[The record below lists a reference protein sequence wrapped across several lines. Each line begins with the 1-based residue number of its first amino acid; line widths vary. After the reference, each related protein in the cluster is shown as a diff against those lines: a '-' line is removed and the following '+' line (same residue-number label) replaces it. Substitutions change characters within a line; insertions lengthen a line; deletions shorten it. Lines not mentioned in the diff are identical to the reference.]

1 MWWGEDSITITVLVA
16 GVITRCGEFLAI
28 STSSGVCRSSI
39 DDIDSLSP
47 CSCLILLFLNSYLS
61 GIFILTFR
69 YSFLS
74 SGLCAMVVSFG
85 SLAFFEQSR
94 T

>member
-16 GVITRCGEFLAI
+16 GVMTRFGELLAM
-28 STSSGVCRSSI
+28 SSGVCRSSI

-47 CSCLILLFLNSYLS
+47 CSCLIVLFLNSYLS
-61 GIFILTFR
+61 GIFIFTFR

-85 SLAFFEQSR
+85 SFAFFEQSR